1 MWSQCRILHYAMQ
14 SGGTVSIESL
24 VDHLPEAVGRRVR
37 EARAERGWTL
47 DQFADRSGVSRRMIV
62 NVEAGTT
69 NASLATLLRLASA
82 LHISL
87 ADLVGGPAQDQRL
100 VVSQAA
106 ARTPLWRGDAG
117 GSAVMVASADTP
129 DMLELWEWTLEPG
142 ESYASEPH
150 RPGTH
155 ELLHVTAGQ
164 LTLTVEGRAHILRS
178 GDAAS
183 LGADVAH
190 EYANNG
196 RRSVRFTMTVLEP
209 LTRVR
214 P

>member
-1 MWSQCRILHYAMQ
+1 M
-14 SGGTVSIESL
+14 SIESL

-37 EARAERGWTL
+37 EARTERGWTL

-69 NASLATLLRLASA
+69 NASIATLLRLASA
-82 LHISL
+82 LHVSL
-87 ADLVGGPAQDQRL
+87 ADLVGGQAQDQRL
-100 VVSQAA
+100 VVTRAA
-106 ARTPLWRGDAG
+106 GRTPLWRGDAG

-164 LTLTVEGRAHILRS
+164 LTLTVDGTPQVLRS
-178 GDAAS
+178 GDAGS
-183 LGADVAH
+183 LAADIAH
-190 EYANNG
+190 AYANEG
-196 RRSVRFTMTVLEP
+196 RRPTRFTMTVLEP